1 MNIITIDFETFY
13 EKSGFSLSKLTTEEY
28 VRDDRF
34 EVIGVAI
41 KVNDGETEWASGT
54 HEQMSKF
61 LKTFPWEESMMLAHN
76 CMFDGFIMSERFG
89 IFPKVYADTLS
100 MGRAIHGVE
109 VGGSLGVLAER
120 YSIGVKGDE
129 VITASGKR
137 RVDFTEEDLNRYGDY
152 CVNDVELTHKLFSAM
167 VRRGFPKTEMKLI
180 DLTLRMFIQPK
191 LDLDLNLLE
200 QHYNDIR
207 DAKAKLLVDAGM
219 ENRDDLM
226 SNPKFAELL
235 KGLGVNP
242 PMKISPATEKETFA
256 FAKNDEEFK
265 ALAEHP
271 DIRVQTLVAARLGTK
286 STLEE
291 TRTERFIGIAKRG
304 LMPVPLKYYAAH
316 TGRWGGSD
324 SLNLQNLPS
333 RGANAGKLKKAIIA
347 PEGYLI
353 IDADSSQIEARVLA
367 WLSGQDDLT
376 EAFRKGEDVY
386 KIMASAIYSKSV
398 EEITKEERF
407 VGKTT
412 ILGCFGADTEVLTD
426 SGWKRIVTV
435 QATDLLWDGE
445 EWVKHQG
452 LVPQGTKEVL
462 TAWGL
467 DATLDHEIL
476 TEHGWQEWS
485 EVATNPTRFLSA
497 LNRANLPSLTGNNTT
512 NKMGSPQGGI
522 QLSNV
527 VAGGKVKWIG
537 ITLNLKK
544 LHGAIH
550 AQKYLVTKLARNIG
564 VTKILFLTGHIV
576 NACLTAYQVASHAV
590 IQSLVKHTRIMVVE
604 GLQFMNL
611 GVKIE
616 KNFYAI
622 LFHSMGGMTRNET
635 LTASTTT
642 GGMHQTIY
650 GLRPSPKMLKI
661 NDELETL
668 SYKSKNSK
676 KKMQTYDIAYA
687 GSRNRY
693 TVKTSCGAIIAHN
706 CGYGMGAQKFGAQL
720 KTFGSEIDDA
730 EARKIITIYRET
742 YPSIVTLWRQAQLAL
757 EALTKNMKTSLGKS
771 GVLQLRPDERAIQ
784 LPSGLLMRYDKL
796 VPIRDEKGIQYQ
808 YKTRY
813 GWNKIYGGKV
823 IENVCQAIARCII
836 GEQMIKIAKRY
847 NVVLTVHDAV
857 ACIVPEAEIIEAQ
870 KYVEE
875 CMRWTPDWADGLPVN
890 CESGYGRSYG
900 DC

>member
-34 EVIGVAI
+34 EVIGVAV

-61 LKTFPWEESMMLAHN
+61 LKTFPWGESMMLAHN

-109 VGGSLGVLAER
+109 VGGSLAVLAER
-120 YSIGVKGDE
+120 YGIGVKGNE
-129 VITASGKR
+129 VIAASGKR
-137 RVDFTEEDLNRYGDY
+137 RVDFTEEELNRYGDY

-167 VRRGFPKTEMKLI
+167 IRRGFPKTEMKLI

-191 LDLDLNLLE
+191 LDLDINLLE

-235 KGLGVNP
+235 KGLGVIP
-242 PMKISPATEKETFA
+242 PMKISPTTGKETFA
-256 FAKNDEEFK
+256 LAKNDEEFK
-265 ALAEHP
+265 ALAEYP
-271 DIRVQTLVAARLGTK
+271 DIRVQALVAARLGTK

-333 RGANAGKLKKAIIA
+333 RGANGGKLKKAIIA

-386 KIMASAIYSKSV
+386 KIMASAIYSKGL

-412 ILGCFGADTEVLTD
+412 ILGC
-426 SGWKRIVTV
+426 
-435 QATDLLWDGE
+435 
-445 EWVKHQG
+445 
-452 LVPQGTKEVL
+452 
-462 TAWGL
+462 
-467 DATLDHEIL
+467 
-476 TEHGWQEWS
+476 
-485 EVATNPTRFLSA
+485 
-497 LNRANLPSLTGNNTT
+497 
-512 NKMGSPQGGI
+512 
-522 QLSNV
+522 
-527 VAGGKVKWIG
+527 
-537 ITLNLKK
+537 
-544 LHGAIH
+544 
-550 AQKYLVTKLARNIG
+550 
-564 VTKILFLTGHIV
+564 
-576 NACLTAYQVASHAV
+576 
-590 IQSLVKHTRIMVVE
+590 
-604 GLQFMNL
+604 
-611 GVKIE
+611 
-616 KNFYAI
+616 
-622 LFHSMGGMTRNET
+622 
-635 LTASTTT
+635 
-642 GGMHQTIY
+642 
-650 GLRPSPKMLKI
+650 
-661 NDELETL
+661 
-668 SYKSKNSK
+668 
-676 KKMQTYDIAYA
+676 
-687 GSRNRY
+687 
-693 TVKTSCGAIIAHN
+693 
-706 CGYGMGAQKFGAQL
+706 GYGMGAQKFGAQL
-720 KTFGSEIDDA
+720 KTFGTEINDA

-742 YPSIVTLWRQAQLAL
+742 YPNIVGLWRQAQLAL

-836 GEQMIKIAKRY
+836 GEQMINISKRY
-847 NVVLTVHDAV
+847 DVVLTVHDAV
-857 ACIVPEAEIIEAQ
+857 ACIVPEAEVIEAQ

-875 CMRWTPDWADGLPVN
+875 CMRWTPAWAEGLPVN
-890 CESGYGRSYG
+890 CESGYGKSYG